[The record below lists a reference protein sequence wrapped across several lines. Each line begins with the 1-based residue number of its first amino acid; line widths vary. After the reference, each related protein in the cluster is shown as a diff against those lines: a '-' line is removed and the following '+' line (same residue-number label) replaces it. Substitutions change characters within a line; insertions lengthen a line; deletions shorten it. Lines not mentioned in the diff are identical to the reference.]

1 MTEFRRPTHLTER
14 INLPRGQARL
24 REMILYVS
32 QRCAAAERF
41 GAIKLNKILWKA
53 DFDAFGARG
62 VPVTGRA
69 YQRLPLGPAPRE
81 MPRVYNDMLRDGLIR
96 VERVDFGQN
105 EEGEDVVE
113 LRTIALVNPNL
124 EIFSPDDLNFVD
136 SSIKYYWGMTGTE
149 TSDDS
154 HGAAWRTHNNGDPLP
169 YELARLSDRP
179 LGRSMRQRIADHAKE
194 RGWVT
199 R

>member
-1 MTEFRRPTHLTER
+1 MTEFRKPRLTER
-14 INLPRGQARL
+14 INLPGGQARL

-32 QRCAAAERF
+32 QRCAKAERF

-53 DFDAFGARG
+53 DFDAFAARG

-81 MPRVYNDMLRDGLIR
+81 MLRVSNDMLRDNLIR
-96 VERVDFGQN
+96 IERIEFGQN
-105 EEGEDVVE
+105 EDGEDVVE
-113 LRTIALVNPNL
+113 LRTIALADPNL
-124 EIFSPDDLNFVD
+124 EKFSTEDLNFVHRA
-136 SSIKYYWGMTGTE
+136 IEYYWDMTGTE

-179 LGRSMRQRIADHAKE
+179 LSRAMRQRITDHAKE
-194 RGWVT
+194 RGWAT

>member
-1 MTEFRRPTHLTER
+1 MTVFRKPRLTER
-14 INLPRGQARL
+14 INLPGGQVRL

-32 QRCAAAERF
+32 RQCAAAERF

-53 DFDAFGARG
+53 DFDAFAARG

-69 YQRLPLGPAPRE
+69 YQRLPLGPAPLE
-81 MPRVYNDMLRDGLIR
+81 MLRVSNDMLRDGLIR
-96 VERVDFGQN
+96 IERIDFGQN
-105 EEGEDVVE
+105 EDGEDVVE
-113 LRTIALVNPNL
+113 LRTIALAEPNL
-124 EIFSPDDLNFVD
+124 ERFSQDDLSFVD
-136 SSIKYYWGMTGTE
+136 RAIKYYWTMTGTE

-179 LGRSMRQRIADHAKE
+179 LSAHMRQRIEAHAKE